1 MSSANRGTPNRNRRK
16 RSREPD
22 DDAPTT
28 SMAASSPAAGL
39 IPSSPPLPMIHG
51 ADDDLDDLDEEDELL
66 GDIDDA
72 DEMAEDEDGIDL
84 FADNFERDYKSR
96 ENDEYGGA
104 DIDDEGEYD
113 ELDISTRR
121 QLEARMNRRDR
132 ELARQRRMPNAFLQD
147 EDEDGDLDLMNQPRR
162 RRHHYDEE
170 QDEDM
175 ADDIMDEELSLETL
189 QDVKASSLVEWVAQ
203 PAVQRTIKR
212 EFKAFLTE
220 YTDEHGSSVYGNR
233 VRTLGEVNS
242 ESLEVSYYHI

>member
-1 MSSANRGTPNRNRRK
+1 MSSANRGTTNRNRRK

-84 FADNFERDYKSR
+84 FADNFEKDYKSR
-96 ENDEYGGA
+96 ENDEYAGA
-104 DIDDEGEYD
+104 DIDDDGEYD

-121 QLEARMNRRDR
+121 QLEARLNRRDR

-189 QDVKASSLVEWVAQ
+189 QDVKASSLVEWVA
-203 PAVQRTIKR
+203 
-212 EFKAFLTE
+212 
-220 YTDEHGSSVYGNR
+220 
-233 VRTLGEVNS
+233 
-242 ESLEVSYYHI
+242 